1 MQFIFMHNMPW
12 HGHPGGEDWPVS
24 TRDFDSAKAS
34 ELYRTNIET
43 MIFAEECGFDALAC
57 TEHHYTPFALTPN
70 PNLILSALATRTQKA
85 TLATLGN
92 LVPLSNPVRLAE
104 ELAMVDVMSG
114 GRLMAGLLRGIP
126 YEYMAYNVAPNESR
140 ARMREAVDLIIRAWT
155 EPEPFGWEGEYY
167 QFPNISVW
175 PKPLQK
181 PYPRLFMSAS
191 NPESADL
198 AARYRA
204 TMGVAFINELSWA
217 RELMDGYRTA
227 ARSYGWEPTPQNML
241 TAHMIV
247 VADTDAGALELMETG
262 HHYLHDVLLASQ
274 GGANRLVMEQSAIY
288 SGAKPANDLS
298 RKFTA
303 LRNRD
308 VKDSIEAGSLI
319 CGSPQTVVKQIKRIQ
334 GELGSGLMSLNFAN
348 GNVPDPAMRHGMT
361 LFRDHVLPEVRG
373 L

>member
-1 MQFIFMHNMPW
+1 
-12 HGHPGGEDWPVS
+12 V
-24 TRDFDSAKAS
+24 
-34 ELYRTNIET
+34 
-43 MIFAEECGFDALAC
+43 AC

-70 PNLILSALATRTQKA
+70 PNLILSALAMRTQKV

-92 LVPLSNPVRLAE
+92 LVPMSNPVRLAE
-104 ELAMVDVMSG
+104 ELAMIDVMSG

-126 YEYMAYNVAPNESR
+126 YEYLAYNVAPNESR
-140 ARMREAVDLIIRAWT
+140 ARMREAVDLIVRAWT

-167 QFPNISVW
+167 QFPNISIW

-181 PYPRLFMSAS
+181 PHPRLFMSAS
-191 NPESADL
+191 NPESAAL

-217 RELMDGYRTA
+217 RELMDGYKEA
-227 ARSYGWEPTPQNML
+227 ARSCGWSPTPDNML
-241 TAHMIV
+241 TAHMV
-247 VADTDAGALELMETG
+247 VIADSDAEAYELMESG

-274 GGANRLVMEQSAIY
+274 GGANRMVIQQSAIY
-288 SGAKPANDLS
+288 AGAKPANDLS

-303 LRNRD
+303 LKNRD

-319 CGSPQTVVKQIKRIQ
+319 CGSPETVIRQIKRIH

-348 GNVPDPAMRHGMT
+348 GNVPDDAMRRGMA
-361 LFRDHVLPEVRG
+361 LFRDRVLPEVRC